1 MPVVITGA
9 SGLVGPHAVTA
20 LGRTSPEVRAVVRRP
35 EAAPRL
41 RELGAKVAVG
51 ELSDEDSLAAVLRG
65 AHTVVHL
72 AGGLDLPDDA
82 AFEAANLGTTVDVLR
97 AAVDARVRRF
107 VFLSFPGASPDSP
120 NPYLRAKGRAE
131 KAVAESG
138 LEFAVIRSNHV
149 LGPGGSWVAAL
160 ARQARSRPAVV
171 VAPGTQTLAPVF
183 VEDVAA
189 VLAAADDRSGLA
201 SGTWSLDGPERV
213 TADELTDLVAG
224 RHRTTVHLGPAA
236 LARLA
241 RLTRRPVSTV
251 TLDVLAADAVGD
263 APDAAAEFGI
273 ELTPLRAAL
282 ERSLP

>member
-9 SGLVGPHAVTA
+9 SGLVGPHAVRA
-20 LGRTSPEVRAVVRRP
+20 LAAASPEVRAVVRRP
-35 EAAPRL
+35 ASAAAL
-41 RELGAKVAVG
+41 RALGAKVAVG
-51 ELSDEDSLAAVLRG
+51 ELSDQDTLAAVMRG

-72 AGGLDLPDDA
+72 AGGLDVPDDR
-82 AFEAANLGTTVDVLR
+82 AFEAANLTTTEDALH
-97 AAVDARVRRF
+97 AAVEAKVRRF
-107 VFLSFPGASPDSP
+107 VLLSFPGASPDSP
-120 NPYLRAKGRAE
+120 NPYLRAKGLAE
-131 KAVAESG
+131 RAVAASG

-149 LGPGGSWVAAL
+149 LGPGGAWVGAL
-160 ARQARSRPAVV
+160 VRQARSRPALV
-171 VAPGTQTLAPVF
+171 VAPGTQTMAPVF

-189 VLAAADDRSGLA
+189 ILAAADDRSGLA

-224 RHRTTVHLGPAA
+224 RHRHAVHVRPAT

-241 RLTRRPVSTV
+241 RIGRRPVSTV
-251 TLDVLAADAVGD
+251 MLEVLAADALGD
-263 APDAAAEFGI
+263 APDAASEFGI